1 MVNILMFT
9 QILNLSNK
17 KLVDKLL
24 QASALIN
31 NKSSRGYGN
40 YIVVNST
47 IASVLSKL
55 RPKSIKDKIK
65 RLFNE

>member
-1 MVNILMFT
+1 M
-9 QILNLSNK
+9 SK

-31 NKSSRGYGN
+31 NKSTRGYGN

-47 IASVLSKL
+47 IASMLL
-55 RPKSIKDKIK
+55 RTKSRKDKIK